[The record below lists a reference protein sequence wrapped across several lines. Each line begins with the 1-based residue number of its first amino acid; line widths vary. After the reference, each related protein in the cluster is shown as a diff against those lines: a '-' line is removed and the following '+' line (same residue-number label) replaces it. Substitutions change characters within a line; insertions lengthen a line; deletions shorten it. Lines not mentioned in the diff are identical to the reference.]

1 MSYPISENIAK
12 LVERLS
18 DDKDIPHKS
27 LYIIQQ
33 SDSPNSRIDSVHLTS
48 EEARLR
54 LQDLTKDM
62 RGCDYFC
69 YVLSLDDRMPELSA
83 IHDTLID
90 MQLPHQAEETK

>member
-18 DDKDIPHKS
+18 DNKDSAHKS

-48 EEARLR
+48 DEAQLR
-54 LQDLTKDM
+54 LQNLTKDV

-83 IHDTLID
+83 IHDMLID
-90 MQLPHQAEETK
+90 MQLPHQADKTK